1 MVDQPRIQAERALA
15 YYELGPSSLTAIDV
29 GLINIT
35 FRVESGS
42 GCFALQRL
50 NPIFG
55 AGVNQDIE
63 AVTLH
68 IEARGLETPKMVRT
82 RSGELWVDLD
92 GEVWR
97 MLTWMPGDNLGRAD
111 SPVRTQAA
119 GKLLGRFHA
128 AVQDLEHDFV
138 NARLGV
144 HDTPAHLKGLAE
156 SLESCSQHRLFERL
170 RPVAQ
175 EVLQL
180 CQELGPV
187 SGLPDRVV
195 HGDPKL
201 NNLIFDPDSGEG
213 RCLIDLDTLARMPVV
228 LELGDA
234 FRSWCNPAGEDEGA
248 PTFDMSLFEGA
259 LAGYGVGAP
268 NLLQRAETEALVR
281 ATATIMLELAAR
293 FAKDALLETYFGWD
307 AQRFGTRGEHNLVR
321 AQIQLGLAKS
331 LLDRRSDAERVVKQ
345 HLGR

>member
-1 MVDQPRIQAERALA
+1 MVDQPLDQAQRALVHYGLVA
-15 YYELGPSSLTAIDV
+15 PTLTPIDV

-35 FRVESGS
+35 FRVDAEAG
-42 GCFALQRL
+42 GFALQRL

-55 AGVNQDIE
+55 AGVNQDID

-68 IEARGLETPKMVRT
+68 IETRGLETPKMVRT
-82 RSGELWVDLD
+82 RTGDLWVELD

-97 MLTWMPGDNLGRAD
+97 MMTWMPGDNLSRAD
-111 SPVRTQAA
+111 SAQRAQAA
-119 GKLLGRFHA
+119 GKLLGRFHV
-128 AVQDLEHDFV
+128 AVQDLDHDFV

-156 SLESCSQHRLFERL
+156 GVQGGSGHRLFGEVQPLSQEILRL
-170 RPVAQ
+170 
-175 EVLQL
+175 
-180 CQELGPV
+180 CDELGPLT
-187 SGLPDRVV
+187 GQADRVV

-234 FRSWCNPAGEDEGA
+234 FRSWCNPAGEDGA
-248 PTFDMSLFEGA
+248 PTFDLSLFEGA
-259 LAGYGVGAP
+259 LVGYGLGAP
-268 NLLQRAETEALVR
+268 GFLQAAEADALVR

-307 AQRFGTRGEHNLVR
+307 ATRFGTRGEHNLVR
-321 AQIQLGLAKS
+321 AQSQLGLAKS
-331 LLDRRSDAERVVKQ
+331 LLDRRSEAERIVKQ
-345 HLGR
+345 NLGR